1 MTVPIDIDFDFRK
14 DSKCGDPDVDSPK
27 LYEIHKLLWSKDLPN
42 GKKFTLEIK
51 RGSSGRFLLKNNFTM
66 NLSSDRM
73 CPHFDGNYRNKFYGS
88 LSDNELEELKHKV
101 RTIGGHIVFPAHKK
115 NGFTINQAR
124 GVNRI
129 ICDRFDL
136 TLECIRRFYNNE
148 ESPLTKTITNYKD
161 FFDLFVDFKGYVDFF
176 HLQDF
181 VDQNG
186 QIEFSLP
193 FDNFNRP
200 PLPQTINEYKKY
212 MEHTLELMNN
222 RNKRILKSL
231 TSCQYDT

>member
-1 MTVPIDIDFDFRK
+1 MTKQIDIDFDFRM
-14 DSKCGDPDVDSPK
+14 DSKSGDPDTDSPK
-27 LYEIHKLLWSKDLPN
+27 LYETHKLLWSKELPS
-42 GKKFTLEIK
+42 GKKFNLEIK
-51 RGSSGRFLLKNNFTM
+51 GDSYGKFLLKNNFTM

-73 CPHFDGNYRNKFYGS
+73 CPHFDGKYSNKFEGW
-88 LSDNELEELKHKV
+88 LSDNEREELKHKV

-124 GVNRI
+124 GVSRI

-136 TLECIRRFYNNE
+136 TLECIRRFYTDE

-161 FFDLFVDFKGYVDFF
+161 FFDLFVDFKGYVEFF

-181 VDQNG
+181 VGQNG

-200 PLPQTINEYKKY
+200 ALPLNTKEYKEYKV
-212 MEHTLELMNN
+212 HTLNLIYN
-222 RNKRILKSL
+222 RNKRILESI
-231 TSCQYDT
+231 TS